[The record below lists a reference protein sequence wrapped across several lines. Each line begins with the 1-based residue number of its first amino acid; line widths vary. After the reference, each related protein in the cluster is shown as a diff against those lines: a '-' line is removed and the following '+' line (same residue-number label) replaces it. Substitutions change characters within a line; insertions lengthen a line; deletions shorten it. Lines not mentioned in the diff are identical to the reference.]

1 VVGSM
6 VMSRP
11 SAAKKPFFLPSQI
24 GAVSTIGMTP
34 TLILVR
40 PDLPPAAGLALLEA
54 PHALRATTETVASP
68 TNIDVL
74 IDRFMRHSIVAGT
87 LVLVGCLFG
96 MRTSVLQMV
105 REQRVPVKETRMTSV
120 ENGYVSSS
128 LVKEIATFGGDVT
141 QMVPAAVARRLAA
154 RIPRL

>member
-1 VVGSM
+1 MVGSM

-34 TLILVR
+34 TLILER
-40 PDLPPAAGLALLEA
+40 PALPPAAGLALLDA

-68 TNIDVL
+68 ANIDVL

-87 LVLVGCLFG
+87 LVVVGYLFG
-96 MRTSVLQMV
+96 MRTSVLQIV
-105 REQRVPVKETRMTSV
+105 REQRVPVKEIRLTSV
-120 ENGYVSSS
+120 EKGQVRS
-128 LVKEIATFGGDVT
+128 LGS
-141 QMVPAAVARRLAA
+141 
-154 RIPRL
+154 